1 MIITLSPIRLNTKK
15 AQTQNW
21 THQSTKINSAGGNEG
36 SERTFQAS
44 RSNQSEARSAKRRRG
59 LDPIGRWAVAIA
71 TGEPPRTPA
80 PRLARAAVNSALI
93 TSQDLNVRNLLT
105 RTFEIWHSVETR
117 KRRFVLCIFL
127 AFHPR
132 VFQVGFCGLAM
143 IFVVLYERFLCYGYD
158 TLIWFELSS
167 VKIDFRFDSMISKK
181 FEIFRLY
188 RRKRLNKNSM
198 ILIFK

>member
-127 AFHPR
+127 AFHTESFSGWFLR
-132 VFQVGFCGLAM
+132 FGNDLRCFVWAVF
-143 IFVVLYERFLCYGYD
+143 VLRLRYIN
-158 TLIWFELSS
+158 LIRIIIRENWFS
-167 VKIDFRFDSMISKK
+167 V
-181 FEIFRLY
+181 
-188 RRKRLNKNSM
+188 
-198 ILIFK
+198 